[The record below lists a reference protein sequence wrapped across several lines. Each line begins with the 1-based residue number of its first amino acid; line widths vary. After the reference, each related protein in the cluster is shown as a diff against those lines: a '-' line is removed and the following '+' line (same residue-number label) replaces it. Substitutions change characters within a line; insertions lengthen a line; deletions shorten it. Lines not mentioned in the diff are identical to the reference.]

1 MALSRQSTERN
12 RLRSRS
18 HGVVLGAVLI
28 AVVAAGCLPEGR
40 RGEGSGPAGSGGGSP
55 AATISPSPAPSGP
68 TQPTPIVPPTPT
80 PRPTFLVH
88 VVVKGDSLN
97 TIAHRYG
104 TTARSIAFWNR
115 ATYPSLDPE
124 SANYR
129 PDLLKMGWT
138 LLLIPN
144 DTVDEQ
150 DLPDPSETA
159 AADAADPSDEASTA
173 GDAGVTDDP
182 AASGDAAAEDAGVSP
197 EDSAIPE

>member
-1 MALSRQSTERN
+1 
-12 RLRSRS
+12 
-18 HGVVLGAVLI
+18 
-28 AVVAAGCLPEGR
+28 
-40 RGEGSGPAGSGGGSP
+40 
-55 AATISPSPAPSGP
+55 
-68 TQPTPIVPPTPT
+68 VPPTPT

-124 SANYR
+124 SSKYR
-129 PDLLKMGWT
+129 PDLLKLGWT

-159 AADAADPSDEASTA
+159 VAEAADPSDEASTA

-182 AASGDAAAEDAGVSP
+182 AATDDAVAGDAGVSP